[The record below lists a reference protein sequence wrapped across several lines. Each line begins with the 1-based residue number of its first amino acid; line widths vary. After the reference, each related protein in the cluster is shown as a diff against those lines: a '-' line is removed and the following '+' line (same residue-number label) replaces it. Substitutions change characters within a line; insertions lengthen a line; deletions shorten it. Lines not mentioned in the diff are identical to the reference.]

1 MEKGDMW
8 VKVIVDNRSK
18 ILEIFIDTKGTIK
31 YTELKLNVINR
42 LNTTD
47 GKERILAIFDE
58 EYAKIK

>member
-31 YTELKLNVINR
+31 YTELKLAVINR

-47 GKERILAIFDE
+47 NKEHILAIFDE
-58 EYAKIK
+58 EYAKVK

>member
-1 MEKGDMW
+1 MEKGDVW

-47 GKERILAIFDE
+47 DKERILAIFDE

>member
-47 GKERILAIFDE
+47 DKEHILAIFDE